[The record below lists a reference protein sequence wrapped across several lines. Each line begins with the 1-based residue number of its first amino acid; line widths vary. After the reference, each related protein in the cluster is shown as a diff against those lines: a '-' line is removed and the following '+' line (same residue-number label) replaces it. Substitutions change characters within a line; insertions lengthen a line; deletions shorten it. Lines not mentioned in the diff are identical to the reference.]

1 MTESKTEKFIRMLIC
16 VFAVFLTGILA
27 IAAIFSTTGME
38 IINYGNE
45 VDNIV
50 ERIRDGN
57 EVVWYY
63 HDNIFANL
71 IWLVIE
77 FAVCFAVMPYLK
89 KLSLK
94 WEILLVSIWVI
105 FLGSIWVFSSQV
117 SPTYDSEKVV
127 SAAAEAANNQFSF
140 MEDNYFSYYSYQLGY
155 VLFNEI
161 IFRIHN
167 LFVQEDTFLFLEFLN
182 VLFLAGIYAG
192 ILTLNKLLFKDSRI
206 HHLTAVLLLFS
217 IQPLLACVFIYAIYP
232 GMLFAVWG
240 MVFEVLYFQTQK
252 IRFISLSAVCIA
264 FAYLIKPNYLIF
276 LIAMLIV
283 AGTKGLNLLKE
294 PGKLAVCFAYI
305 LLSCCLAFSL
315 PNYITKFYEARSDI
329 QLGEAIPMTSFIA
342 MGLNASESAPG
353 WYNENYTIINFE
365 NHQYNAKEASQ
376 ASVENIKEQLRNFSE
391 HKHYIDEFFYKKFM
405 SQWNETSYQSIWNN
419 KVREQYQ
426 PKGKL
431 SAWVCNGGEQSVK
444 YYMDIYTQLIFISVF
459 MGCIACF
466 CKKNLIQTFSPLI
479 IIGGML
485 YHLMAESK
493 SQYAMPYYILMTGFA
508 AVGICWMYDNF
519 KKKFPNF
526 QFKWRILNGTKKS
539 NPSQ

>member
-1 MTESKTEKFIRMLIC
+1 MTESKTEKFIRILIC
-16 VFAVFLTGILA
+16 LFVVFLMGILT
-27 IAAIFSTTGME
+27 IAGIFSTTGME
-38 IINYGNE
+38 IIDFGNE
-45 VDNIV
+45 VDNV
-50 ERIRDGN
+50 VQRIRDGN

-71 IWLVIE
+71 IWLAVE

-94 WEILLVSIWVI
+94 WEILFISVWVI
-105 FLGSIWVFSSQV
+105 FLGSIWVISSQV

-127 SAAAEAANNQFSF
+127 CAAAEAAQNQFSF
-140 MEDNYFSYYSYQLGY
+140 MQDNYFSYYSYQLGY

-182 VLFLAGIYAG
+182 VVFLAGIYAG
-192 ILTLNKLLFKDSRI
+192 ILTLNQLLFKDCRI
-206 HHLTAVLLLFS
+206 HQLTTLLLVFS

-232 GMLFAVWG
+232 GLLFAVWG

-264 FAYLIKPNYLIF
+264 LAYLIKPNYLIF
-276 LIAMLIV
+276 LIAMLII
-283 AGTKGLNLLKE
+283 AGTKGLSLFKE
-294 PGKLAVCFAYI
+294 PVKLTICFAYI
-305 LLSCCLAFSL
+305 LLSCCLSFLL
-315 PNYITKFYEARSDI
+315 PNYVTKFYETRSGI
-329 QLGEAIPMTSFIA
+329 YLGDAIPMTSFIA
-342 MGLNASESAPG
+342 MGLNCADSAPG
-353 WYNENYTIINFE
+353 WYNENYTVINFE
-365 NHQYNAKEASQ
+365 NHQCNAKEASHT
-376 ASVENIKEQLRNFSE
+376 SVENIKEQLQHFSQD
-391 HKHYIDEFFYKKFM
+391 KHYRNEFFYRKFM

-426 PKGKL
+426 PKGKF
-431 SAWVCNGGEQSVK
+431 SEWVCYSGEQAVK
-444 YYMDIYTQLIFISVF
+444 SYMDIYTQLIFTGVLLGGIV
-459 MGCIACF
+459 CF
-466 CKKNLIQTFSPLI
+466 RKKNFMQIFSPLV

-508 AVGICWMYDNF
+508 AVGICWLYDILKPELANF
-519 KKKFPNF
+519 KLN
-526 QFKWRILNGTKKS
+526 WRNGNGTKKS
-539 NPSQ
+539 HPSQ

>member
-1 MTESKTEKFIRMLIC
+1 MTESKTEKFVRMLIC
-16 VFAVFLTGILA
+16 IIAVFLMGVLTV
-27 IAAIFSTTGME
+27 AAIFSTTGMD
-38 IINYGNE
+38 IIDYGKGADDVVQRIREGNE
-45 VDNIV
+45 T
-50 ERIRDGN
+50 
-57 EVVWYY
+57 VWYY

-77 FAVCFAVMPYLK
+77 FAICFAVMPYLK

-105 FLGSIWVFSSQV
+105 SLGSIWVFSSQV
-117 SPTYDSEKVV
+117 SPTYDSEMVV
-127 SAAAEAANNQFSF
+127 SASAAAAQNNFSF
-140 MEDNYFSYYSYQLGY
+140 MESPYFSYYSYQLGY

-167 LFVQEDTFLFLEFLN
+167 LLVQEDTFLFLEFLN

-206 HHLTAVLLLFS
+206 HHLTTLLLLFS

-264 FAYLIKPNYLIF
+264 FAYVIKPNYLIF
-276 LIAMLIV
+276 LIAMLII
-283 AGTKGLNLLKE
+283 AGTKGISLLKE
-294 PGKLAVCFAYI
+294 PRKLAVCFAYI
-305 LLSCCLAFSL
+305 LLSCCLSFSL
-315 PNYITKFYEARSDI
+315 PNYIIKSYEARSSI
-329 QLGEAIPMTSFIA
+329 QLGDAIPMTSFIA
-342 MGLNASESAPG
+342 MGLNAAESAPG

-365 NHQYNAKEASQ
+365 NHQCNAKEASQ

-391 HKHYIDEFFYKKFM
+391 NKHYRDEFFYKKFM

-419 KVREQYQ
+419 KVRGQYQ
-426 PKGKL
+426 EKSAL
-431 SAWVCNGGEQSVK
+431 SAWVCNDGEQSVK
-444 YYMDIYTQLIFISVF
+444 YYMDTYTQLIFTGVLL
-459 MGCIACF
+459 GCIFCF
-466 CKKNLIQTFSPLI
+466 RKKNLIQVFSPLI

-493 SQYAMPYYILMTGFA
+493 SQYSMPYYILMTGFA
-508 AVGICWMYDNF
+508 AVGICWLYDML
-519 KKKFPNF
+519 KPKFPTF

>member
-38 IINYGNE
+38 IIDYGNE

-117 SPTYDSEKVV
+117 SPTYDSEMVASASA
-127 SAAAEAANNQFSF
+127 SAAQNDFSF
-140 MEDNYFSYYSYQLGY
+140 LEYVYFSYYSYQLGY
-155 VLFNEI
+155 VLFNEM

-167 LFVQEDTFLFLEFLN
+167 LLVQEDTFLFLEFLN

-232 GMLFAVWG
+232 GMLFAVWA

-252 IRFISLSAVCIA
+252 IRFLPLSAVCIA
-264 FAYLIKPNYLIF
+264 FAYVIKPNYLIF

-283 AGTKGLNLLKE
+283 AGTKGIRAIKQ
-294 PGKLAVCFAYI
+294 PKKLAACFAYI
-305 LLSCCLAFSL
+305 LLSCCLSFSL
-315 PNYITKFYEARSDI
+315 PNYIVKSYEIRSGI
-329 QLGEAIPMTSFIA
+329 QLGDAIPMTSFIA
-342 MGLNASESAPG
+342 MGLNAAESAPG

-376 ASVENIKEQLRNFSE
+376 ASVENIKEQLQYFSE
-391 HKHYIDEFFYKKFM
+391 HKHYRDEFFYKKFM

-459 MGCIACF
+459 MGCIVCF
-466 CKKNLIQTFSPLI
+466 RKKNFMQIFSPLI

-493 SQYAMPYYILMTGFA
+493 SQYSMPYYILMTGFA